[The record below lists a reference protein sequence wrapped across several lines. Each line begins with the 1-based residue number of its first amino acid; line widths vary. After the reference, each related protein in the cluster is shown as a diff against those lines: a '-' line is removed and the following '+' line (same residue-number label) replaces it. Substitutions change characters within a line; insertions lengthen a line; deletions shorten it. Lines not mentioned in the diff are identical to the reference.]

1 MNFRIDKG
9 PNQWRFLTSR
19 WSLSFPLYFH
29 GNVTEAWVGQRCVQR
44 VAEYW
49 QGWNLIFR
57 FHCEEL
63 ISPKGLCAL
72 WCLSCFVAVRYYRQ
86 ATNCERYRKACA
98 HDDAYWRNILKRIP
112 MFSLLSSFTPGI
124 FYNLEKILCCKVYD
138 TGVQITLLFVRNL
151 FYHCHFEFTDWY
163 ALKLYKNNLTLS

>member
-1 MNFRIDKG
+1 MRRLIRRRKDKYIIKVHCAVYKELSRIGKMKAQTWPKPNLYRTFYTLTQYVEYVHPCVEMNFRIDKG

-72 WCLSCFVAVRYYRQ
+72 WCLSCSR
-86 ATNCERYRKACA
+86 CCA
-98 HDDAYWRNILKRIP
+98 
-112 MFSLLSSFTPGI
+112 LLSSGNELWMPS
-124 FYNLEKILCCKVYD
+124 
-138 TGVQITLLFVRNL
+138 QSVRTRR
-151 FYHCHFEFTDWY
+151 CV
-163 ALKLYKNNLTLS
+163 LKRYLKKDSDV